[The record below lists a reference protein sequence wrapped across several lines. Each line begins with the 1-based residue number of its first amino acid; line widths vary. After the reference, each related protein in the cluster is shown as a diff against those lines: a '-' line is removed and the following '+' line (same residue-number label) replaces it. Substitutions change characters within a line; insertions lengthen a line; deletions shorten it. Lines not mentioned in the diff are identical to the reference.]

1 MNTADTAPHAKGPI
15 MPKPASLY
23 DHQVID
29 GNSKVVP
36 GAMVTFMQG
45 RTKPVIYYDP
55 ALKIPARNPYPTKT
69 DGHITVYLVPGEY
82 QVEIAH
88 PNGRLR
94 QFTLTAQA
102 NVGITPEPVIVERVV
117 EVEGPE
123 RIVYKD
129 RVEYVQV
136 KPDLAKLEAA
146 AESLRKAKRDAI
158 QPPAEI
164 ADLVRIHETYEQTN
178 TRLLPFYTEAQ
189 HMKERA
195 IEDDDKAARIT
206 WELKIRKLDLAMHWM
221 HGRLIETI

>member
-1 MNTADTAPHAKGPI
+1 

-29 GNSKVVP
+29 GNSNVVP
-36 GAMVTFMQG
+36 GAQVTFMQG
-45 RTKPVIYYDP
+45 RTKPVIYNDP
-55 ALKIPARNPYPTKT
+55 ELKVPARNPYPTKT
-69 DGHITVYLVPGEY
+69 DGHVTVYLDPGEY
-82 QVEIAH
+82 EVEIVH
-88 PNGRLR
+88 PNGRIR

-102 NVGITPEPVIVERVV
+102 NVGITPEPEIV
-117 EVEGPE
+117 E
-123 RIVYKD
+123 RIVYRD

-158 QPPAEI
+158 QPPQEI
-164 ADLVRIHETYEQTN
+164 ADLVRVNETYEQTN

-195 IEDDDKAARIT
+195 IEDNDKTARIV

>member
-1 MNTADTAPHAKGPI
+1 

-29 GNSKVVP
+29 GNSNVVP
-36 GAMVTFMQG
+36 GAQVTFMQG
-45 RTKPVIYYDP
+45 RTKPVIYNDP
-55 ALKIPARNPYPTKT
+55 ELKVPARNPYPTKI
-69 DGHITVYLVPGEY
+69 DGHVTVYLNPGEY
-82 QVEIAH
+82 EVEIVH
-88 PNGRLR
+88 PNGRIR
-94 QFTLTAQA
+94 AFTHWAVA
-102 NVGITPEPVIVERVV
+102 NVNIANVANVAKPEIVERIV

-123 RIVYKD
+123 RIVYRD

-158 QPPAEI
+158 QPPQEI
-164 ADLVRIHETYEQTN
+164 ADLVRVNETYEQTN

-195 IEDDDKAARIT
+195 IEDNDKTARIV